1 VVVIGG
7 LDVEGLVRVAV
18 ITGRVAL
25 IHDEGVDV
33 QWQVAAGQGSEVDR
47 CAIDVQAQYG
57 AVDRVGQFA
66 PFAAHGIEALAQ
78 GDAGGHST
86 QAQGLVGKALL
97 AKGFDGFEVVLAQ
110 GEHGDVALEDVAVG
124 NPSTNRVFGIDHGR
138 QVDALEQAPHQGQA
152 TVAAQVV
159 GQLLDNELDWISH
172 LRHLHLLGLWRDA
185 GITLIINDNPRD

>member
-1 VVVIGG
+1 
-7 LDVEGLVRVAV
+7 LLPFD
-18 ITGRVAL
+18 
-25 IHDEGVDV
+25 
-33 QWQVAAGQGSEVDR
+33 
-47 CAIDVQAQYG
+47 G

-66 PFAAHGIEALAQ
+66 PFAAHGVKALAQ
-78 GDAGGHST
+78 GGAGGHST

-124 NPSTNRVFGIDHGR
+124 NTRAQWILGIDHGR

-159 GQLLDNELDWISH
+159 GQLLDNELDWVSH
-172 LRHLHLLGLWRDA
+172 LRRLHLLGAWLLVGTGGLGVLGGKSRIQPPSKLRLKQLHSPQA
-185 GITLIINDNPRD
+185 VLHRFITD